1 MPKTCHSG
9 KCASGE
15 AGVSQLINSAHFS
28 DCACQAAL
36 RLAVITKVVS
46 IEKPLVGF

>member
-1 MPKTCHSG
+1 MPQTCHSG

-15 AGVSQLINSAHFS
+15 AGVSQLINSAHFC

-36 RLAVITKVVS
+36 RLVVITKVVS